1 MSMKSVK
8 HTRNRLRH
16 IDRRRDDLNRCL
28 NAIKAMVDMVGVT
41 DDYQLFNPFTG
52 ENLADPDSPKST
64 FYDALFVGEPEKIV
78 AEVAQWHYITR
89 PKCDRL
95 ITPATESGVL

>member
-1 MSMKSVK
+1 MSMKSAR
-8 HTRNRLRH
+8 HTRSNVRH

-28 NAIKAMVDMVGVT
+28 DAIRAMVDMVGVT

-52 ENLADPDSPKST
+52 ENLAEPDSPEST
-64 FYDALFVGEPEKIV
+64 FFGALFVGEPEEIV
-78 AEVAQWHYITR
+78 AEVAKWHYITR

-95 ITPATESGVL
+95 ITPAIGNGVF